1 MNQESNDSK
10 TNNIDSRTGE
20 ADSKKERMDN
30 GTINVQEKEGKGE
43 TEKETREEVE
53 KEAKEE
59 AEKETREEAKKE
71 VGEEAEKE
79 IKEKAKKEAK
89 EKAKKE
95 AKEKAKKEAKEKAPK
110 ETKEKAPKETKEKAR
125 KETKERNGN
134 GQSTKDQEEET
145 NSDEKHSEGKTNRKT
160 GKKKKILIPVGI
172 FVVLAAACICAYSV
186 IAYSYQE
193 KFLPG
198 TWINGIDCAEMD
210 GAQVA
215 ALLENQL
222 QVYRLE
228 VTGRDYASGA
238 PGATLGQV
246 TAEDIHLT
254 YGDSSR
260 ETVNQLLTGQNCFT
274 WLYRRWSD
282 NTYSFQLSQ
291 GVSYDEDRL
300 RSTVSAWEACQP
312 GNMTAPRDARI
323 SEYSDRLKGYEV
335 IPETEGTKFDVE
347 KLLALMDAAILSQ
360 DTSLDLEEEGCY
372 EAPAVRRDAAELTE
386 PVETANKWL
395 GARITYDW
403 NGAET
408 VVDAELLKDWITME
422 KDGAAL
428 DETAVAEFVKEQA
441 EANDTYGKRRS
452 FLTTLGVELS
462 LPSGY
467 YGWLTDQ
474 EAETEEL
481 IRAISQGK
489 TVSREPVYA
498 STARQKGMSDI
509 GNSYVEVDLTHQ
521 HLYLYVGGSII
532 FETDFVSG
540 SMSSTPDC
548 VTPEGVFGIAYKTTN
563 AVLRGANYE
572 TPVNYWMPFY
582 GNYGLHDATWRSE
595 FGGQIYITDG
605 SHGCVNLPLDA
616 AATIY
621 GHMSTGFPVICYY
634 YQVDPL
640 AQPVEENWDDDDED
654 EE

>member
-1 MNQESNDSK
+1 MKQGNNNSK
-10 TNNIDSRTGE
+10 TGNIDGRTDDADSRTE
-20 ADSKKERMDN
+20 NLDSSIENIRD
-30 GTINVQEKEGKGE
+30 
-43 TEKETREEVE
+43 REEA

-59 AEKETREEAKKE
+59 TGENTKEETK
-71 VGEEAEKE
+71 
-79 IKEKAKKEAK
+79 
-89 EKAKKE
+89 
-95 AKEKAKKEAKEKAPK
+95 K
-110 ETKEKAPKETKEKAR
+110 ETKEETQEEIKEGNIESRSSIDQEDKKENNSSKEKQ
-125 KETKERNGN
+125 KK
-134 GQSTKDQEEET
+134 KHEEEK
-145 NSDEKHSEGKTNRKT
+145 NSEGEADRKA
-160 GKKKKILIPVGI
+160 GKKKKILIPMGI
-172 FVVLAAACICAYSV
+172 FVVIIAACFCAYGV
-186 IAYSYQE
+186 IAYSYQG

-198 TWINGIDCAEMD
+198 TWINGIDCTEMD

-215 ALLENQL
+215 GLLENQL
-222 QVYRLE
+222 QAYHLDI
-228 VTGRDYASGA
+228 TGRDYVSGA
-238 PGATLGQV
+238 PGTTLGQV

-254 YGDSSR
+254 YGSDGR
-260 ETVNQLLTGQNCFT
+260 AAVDQLLAEQNCLT
-274 WLYRRWSD
+274 WLYRRLSD

-291 GVSYDEDRL
+291 GVAYDEEKL
-300 RSTVSAWEACQP
+300 RDIVNGWEACQP
-312 GNMTAPRDARI
+312 GNMTAPQDACI
-323 SEYSDRLKGYEV
+323 SEYSEKLKGYEV
-335 IPETEGTKFDVE
+335 IPEVEGTKFDVE
-347 KLLALMDAAILSQ
+347 KLLELMDVSILSRKN
-360 DTSLDLEEEGCY
+360 SLDLEEEGCY
-372 EAPAVRRDAAELTE
+372 EAPAVRQDAAELTE

-403 NGAET
+403 NGAEAL
-408 VVDAELLKDWITME
+408 VDTELLKDWITMG
-422 KDGAAL
+422 KDGPVL
-428 DETAVAEFVKEQA
+428 DEKAVAVFVEEQA

-452 FLTTLGVELS
+452 FMTTLGVELS

-481 IRAISQGK
+481 IRAIHEGK
-489 TVSREPVYA
+489 TMSREPVYA

-521 HLYLYVGGSII
+521 HLYLYEGGTII

-563 AVLRGANYE
+563 AVLRGADYV

-605 SHGCVNLPLDA
+605 SHGCVNLPLES

-640 AQPVEENWDDDDED
+640 AQPVEENWDDDDDD